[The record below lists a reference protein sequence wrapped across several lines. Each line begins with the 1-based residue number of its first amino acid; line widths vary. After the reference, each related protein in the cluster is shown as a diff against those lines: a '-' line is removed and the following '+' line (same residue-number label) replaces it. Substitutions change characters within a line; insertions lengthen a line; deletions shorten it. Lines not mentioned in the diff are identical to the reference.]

1 MLSFMAMMVPL
12 VFVINGVTKGSW
24 GEAFFFAVAV
34 AVGLTPEMLPMIVTI
49 CLSKGAVA
57 MGQKRV
63 IVKRLTAIQS
73 LGAMN
78 VLCTDK
84 TGTLTRDEIVLERH
98 CDVALRESDDM
109 LALAYVNSHFQTGLK
124 NVLDRA
130 VLAHAQSHAHG
141 RVAALAKVDEIPF
154 DFERRIMSVVV
165 RTPEGQDRMIAK
177 GAPEAIFGRCA
188 NVRLDGEL
196 LPMDHP
202 HVEAL
207 KKEYESLSADGFRV
221 LALATKQAPPREA
234 VAAHATAYGKA
245 DECDLTLE
253 GYVAFLDPPKETALT
268 AIRALEGHGVRVKV
282 ITGDNELVARKVA
295 EQVGLV
301 VGQVLLGDAV
311 EKMGEGELAAAAEQ
325 TVLFARVSPAHKQR
339 IIKALRSRGHTVG
352 FLGAGIND
360 APALHAADVGISVDQ
375 RADALHSLCR
385 PLFVLG
391 YVLRTQTVKAWLLR
405 RRWI

>member
-1 MLSFMAMMVPL
+1 MRVRSPPSSVLPQALLAKSHDQRPRHSSHAL
-12 VFVINGVTKGSW
+12 VEAAALDVAGVYASLATRLEGLTD
-24 GEAFFFAVAV
+24 GEAEARLGTSV
-34 AVGLTPEMLPMIVTI
+34 E
-49 CLSKGAVA
+49 SGAA
-57 MGQKRV
+57 
-63 IVKRLTAIQS
+63 TA
-73 LGAMN
+73 
-78 VLCTDK
+78 
-84 TGTLTRDEIVLERH
+84 
-98 CDVALRESDDM
+98 
-109 LALAYVNSHFQTGLK
+109 
-124 NVLDRA
+124 
-130 VLAHAQSHAHG
+130 
-141 RVAALAKVDEIPF
+141 
-154 DFERRIMSVVV
+154 VVV
-165 RTPEGQDRMIAK
+165 
-177 GAPEAIFGRCA
+177 
-188 NVRLDGEL
+188 
-196 LPMDHP
+196 
-202 HVEAL
+202 
-207 KKEYESLSADGFRV
+207 
-221 LALATKQAPPREA
+221 ATKQAPPREA
-234 VAAHATAYGKA
+234 AAAHATAYGKA